1 MIKLYL
7 TNADTCLPPELIKLG
22 TATNETLKS
31 LHVSNEVKLKFRKDC
46 LRFLKALAQKLQER
60 SPLKYSFIRN
70 AICLSPIFMVTEPEA
85 AKQHF
90 NALVEKLFQLNW
102 MSGNSAEAA
111 KVQYDDFLSLEC
123 KNITNFQN
131 LIGK

>member
-1 MIKLYL
+1 
-7 TNADTCLPPELIKLG
+7 
-22 TATNETLKS
+22 
-31 LHVSNEVKLKFRKDC
+31 
-46 LRFLKALAQKLQER
+46 
-60 SPLKYSFIRN
+60 
-70 AICLSPIFMVTEPEA
+70 MVTEPEA